1 MNYDEEKW
9 HKALSACQSA
19 LKEAESAGH
28 KLFTLEQSEQ
38 LREQQ
43 KVELPFVPNK
53 LMTGADAE
61 KNKDFLKRV
70 MLMRYMVTTRVNE
83 GNTETIWGL
92 ANQGNYLVGSL
103 PHRTVKNNQ
112 GTWKGGW
119 SGIAPTLNALAR
131 FYKEDGTPVNDWQD
145 AKYYQSAGIEDR
157 TGIINFNI
165 SREPRFYAWV
175 AFDDGDFGN
184 ELADGKPLK
193 LQMRNSELHGYNP
206 DLFNRDNCETGF
218 LNQKFFP
225 ANYRHHPR

>member
-1 MNYDEEKW
+1 
-9 HKALSACQSA
+9 
-19 LKEAESAGH
+19 
-28 KLFTLEQSEQ
+28 
-38 LREQQ
+38 
-43 KVELPFVPNK
+43 
-53 LMTGADAE
+53 
-61 KNKDFLKRV
+61 
-70 MLMRYMVTTRVNE
+70 MVTTKVNQ

-103 PHRTVKNNQ
+103 PHRTIKNNQ

-145 AKYYQSAGIEDR
+145 AKYYQSAEIKDR
-157 TGIINFNI
+157 PGIINFNTN
-165 SREPRFYAWV
+165 REPRFYAWV

-184 ELADGKPLK
+184 ELSDGQPLK

-225 ANYRHHPR
+225 ANYRQTPGGEQNESKPRPLIRMAELYLNLAECYAALRMSKMRLKLECYS